1 MNPRSI
7 LALVKGI
14 LADQREGSDYDAL
27 YFGLQ
32 DVEEMLIDLSRKTTH
47 RTARVRGHGDSVY
60 AKKKKLSAWQL
71 FVKANASK
79 PRFKYKSGAK
89 KGRINL
95 KALGVAYRKTPAGKK
110 SSRR

>member
-1 MNPRSI
+1 M
-7 LALVKGI
+7 
-14 LADQREGSDYDAL
+14 DQYERGYDAG
-27 YFGLQ
+27 FAAGIRFQ
-32 DVEEMLIDLSRKTTH
+32 QRQSGPEHASWSSEIKLSQP
-47 RTARVRGHGDSVY
+47 
-60 AKKKKLSAWQL
+60 KKKKLSAWQL